1 MRWLVKRGLLL
12 IFPTII
18 LDMPWSFG
26 ASDCHI
32 KLPIQ
37 YLTDDETECVQTLDE
52 HDQFIADIQNQLKSV
67 KILKHRQPIDTPSLM
82 MVDFCQPS
90 SITNQTENCTE
101 AEIYH
106 CIDTISLRTCQL
118 EANQSMTMP
127 EFSDNFLSNELSI
140 QIHHNFTNILN
151 VTVFFVYH
159 ELSGSDF
166 QTGHL
171 VQKIR
176 IEYLELNETFSMRD
190 VHQVSG
196 NIGYLLHHPIIV
208 SKLIRQNESIAGN
221 PMEIPSQKLV
231 LSYFHNETNCTND
244 DHYLK
249 LPIAEA
255 NGDCAINNF
264 TFQTVNFGERT
275 RTKCNALLLLN
286 DFNDTSDGAAAVNA
300 EQNHTHTCRNFQ
312 LQIFNYLLYNFELE
326 NINSTV
332 YSRFNVRISE
342 MGNPKNDSDHWIEV
356 NAIRPPDINDI
367 VANTAGGADSNG
379 GGALEFTC
387 TNMVLGVRYE
397 FFYGTMLVGKI
408 SNQPLIRVAQI
419 QFANRINL
427 KFKLDDDVLKV
438 PLYIDVMFYDFSR
451 LVSNTGH
458 TDVPRIPIL
467 LMMLSTIF
475 IWLH

>member
-1 MRWLVKRGLLL
+1 
-12 IFPTII
+12 
-18 LDMPWSFG
+18 MPWSFV
-26 ASDCHI
+26 ASDCHLKVPI
-32 KLPIQ
+32 K
-37 YLTDDETECVQTLDE
+37 YLTDDEIECVQTLDE
-52 HDQFIADIQNQLKSV
+52 HDQFITDIQNQLKSV
-67 KILKHRQPIDTPSLM
+67 KILKHRKPIDTPSIVM
-82 MVDFCQPS
+82 MDFCQPS

-106 CIDTISLRTCQL
+106 CIDTISLRTCQID
-118 EANQSMTMP
+118 ANQTITIP
-127 EFSDNFLSNELSI
+127 EIGDNFLSNELSI

-159 ELSGSDF
+159 ELTGDDF

-208 SKLIRQNESIAGN
+208 SKLIRQNESNIGH
-221 PMEIPSQKLV
+221 PMDNHNQKFV
-231 LSYFHNETNCTND
+231 LSHFHNETNCTND

-255 NGDCAINNF
+255 NGDCTINNF

-275 RTKCNALLLLN
+275 RTKCNAILMLN
-286 DFNDTSDGAAAVNA
+286 DFNDTSDSIATMNS
-300 EQNHTHTCRNFQ
+300 EQNHTHICRNFQ

-332 YSRFNVRISE
+332 YNRFNVRISE
-342 MGNPKNDSDHWIEV
+342 MGNPKNDSEHWIEV

-367 VANTAGGADSNG
+367 VANTGGSDTN

-419 QFANRINL
+419 QFSNRINL

-438 PLYIDVMFYDFSR
+438 PLYMDVMFFDFSR
-451 LVSNTGH
+451 LVNSTGH
-458 TDVPRIPIL
+458 TYVPKNHLLLIL
-467 LMMLSTIF
+467 LSTIIVWRF
-475 IWLH
+475 I